1 MKGFFALAVIF
12 IMLLGAPALADF
24 AEGLAAAGRGD
35 FATALK
41 EWRPL
46 AERGNADAQYMLGIM
61 YRRGEGGT
69 QDYEVAIEWFRLAA
83 EQGNASAQSNLGA
96 MYDQG
101 LGITEDPN
109 AAFKWFKLAAEQGN
123 NYSLFIL
130 GEMYERGRGV
140 TRDQIRAHMWWN
152 IAASEE
158 LAAGLGL
165 ARQEFVKIQ
174 KGMTPDE
181 VSKAQQ
187 LARECVAKS
196 YKDC

>member
-24 AEGLAAAGRGD
+24 AEGLAAAERGD

-46 AERGNADAQYMLGIM
+46 AEQGNADAQHKLGIM
-61 YRRGEGGT
+61 YRRGEGVT
-69 QDYEVAIEWFRLAA
+69 QDYEVAIEWLRLAA
-83 EQGNASAQSNLGA
+83 KQGNASAQSNLGA

-101 LGITEDPN
+101 LGVPQDSN

-130 GEMYERGRGV
+130 GEMYEQGRGV
-140 TRDQIRAHMWWN
+140 TRDHIRAHMWWN
-152 IAASEE
+152 IAASKE

-174 KGMTPDE
+174 ENMTPDE

-187 LARECVAKS
+187 LARECVAKN

>member
-24 AEGLAAAGRGD
+24 AGGLAAAKRGD
-35 FATALK
+35 IATALK

-46 AERGNADAQYMLGIM
+46 AEQGNTDAQYMLGFM
-61 YRRGEGGT
+61 YRRGEGVT

-101 LGITEDPN
+101 LGVTQDLN

-130 GEMYERGRGV
+130 GEMYEQGRGV
-140 TRDQIRAHMWWN
+140 TRDPIRAHMWWN

-165 ARQEFVKIQ
+165 ARQEFVEIQ
-174 KGMTPDE
+174 KGMTPDQ

-187 LARECVAKS
+187 LARECVAKN

>member
-1 MKGFFALAVIF
+1 MKGIFASAVIF
-12 IMLLGAPALADF
+12 FMLSGAPALADF
-24 AEGLAAAGRGD
+24 AEGLAAVERGD

-46 AERGNADAQYMLGIM
+46 AEQGNADAQHKLGIM
-61 YRRGEGGT
+61 YRRGEGVT

-83 EQGNASAQSNLGA
+83 ERGNTSAQSNLGA

-101 LGITEDPN
+101 LGVIQDPN
-109 AAFKWFKLAAEQGN
+109 TAFKWFKLAAEQRN
-123 NYSLFIL
+123 NYSLFVL
-130 GEMYERGRGV
+130 GEMYAQGRGV
-140 TRDQIRAHMWWN
+140 TQDHIRAHMWWN

-174 KGMTPDE
+174 RGMTPEE

-187 LARECVAKS
+187 LARECIAKN

>member
-1 MKGFFALAVIF
+1 MKGLFIF
-12 IMLLGAPALADF
+12 PVLLILLFGIPAFADF
-24 AEGLAAAGRGD
+24 QKGLDAAKSGD
-35 FATALK
+35 YATALK

-46 AERGNADAQYMLGIM
+46 ANKGMAAAQYNLGVM
-61 YRRGEGGT
+61 YRRGDGVT
-69 QDYEVAIEWFRLAA
+69 QDYEVAIEWFRQAA

-101 LGITEDPN
+101 LGVPQDSN

-130 GEMYERGRGV
+130 GEMYAHGRGV
-140 TRDQIRAHMWWN
+140 TRDHVRAHMWWN

-165 ARQEFVKIQ
+165 ARQEFIRIQ

-187 LARECVAKS
+187 LARECVDKN

>member
-1 MKGFFALAVIF
+1 MKGFFILPV
-12 IMLLGAPALADF
+12 LLILLIGTPAYADF
-24 AEGLAAAGRGD
+24 QKGLDAAKSGD

-46 AERGNADAQYMLGIM
+46 ANKGMADAQYNLGVM
-61 YRRGEGGT
+61 YRRGEGVT

-96 MYDQG
+96 IYDQG
-101 LGITEDPN
+101 RGVIRDPN

-130 GEMYERGRGV
+130 GDMYEQGRGV
-140 TRDQIRAHMWWN
+140 TRDHIRAHMWWN

-158 LAAGLGL
+158 LAAGLGI

-187 LARECVAKS
+187 LARECVAKN
-196 YKDC
+196 YKGC

>member
-12 IMLLGAPALADF
+12 IMLLGAPAFADF
-24 AEGLAAAGRGD
+24 AEGLAAAERGD
-35 FATALK
+35 FVTALK

-46 AERGNADAQYMLGIM
+46 AEQGNTDAQYRLGIM
-61 YRRGEGGT
+61 YRRGEVVT

-101 LGITEDPN
+101 LGVTRDPN
-109 AAFKWFKLAAEQGN
+109 TAFKWFTLAAEQGN

-130 GEMYERGRGV
+130 GEMYEQGRGV

-187 LARECVAKS
+187 LARECVAKN